1 MSKKYKDTF
10 FRLYFND
17 KARLLS
23 LCNALT
29 GEDGTDPDEIE
40 INTIEETF
48 FSKLKNDI
56 SCMYRGRLLILIEQQ
71 STLNPNMPFRF
82 FMYLQKLIEK
92 IFGNELNKML
102 HDTTPIIFPEVQ
114 FYVLYNGQRK
124 APAYETLDLIKNS
137 SSKKKSGLQL
147 TVEFFNVNSPHNREL
162 LKKSLPLEDYCIMVE
177 RVKENLSAG
186 MNVKQSFY
194 AAYKYC
200 MQNRDWMKDF
210 LEEHEWEMI
219 EMIST
224 EYDEELALSLARQ
237 HAIAEGR
244 AEGLVKGRAE
254 GKAEGRAEGK
264 IEMIK
269 EMLMEKFPIAMIA
282 RISKWSEEDILKIA
296 NQTFP
301 VK

>member
-1 MSKKYKDTF
+1 M
-10 FRLYFND
+10 YFND
-17 KARLLS
+17 KTRLLS

-29 GEDGTDPDEIE
+29 GEDGTDPEEIE

-82 FMYLQKLIEK
+82 FIYLQKLIEK
-92 IFGNELNKML
+92 IFGNELGKML
-102 HDTTPIIFPEVQ
+102 HDTKQIIFPEVE

-137 SSKKKSGLQL
+137 STKKKNGLQL
-147 TVEFFNVNSPHNREL
+147 TVEFFNVNSPNNREL
-162 LKKSLPLEDYCIMVE
+162 LKKSLPLEDYCVMVE
-177 RVKENLSAG
+177 RVKENLSNG
-186 MNVKQSFY
+186 MNVKKAFY
-194 AAYKYC
+194 EAYKYC
-200 MQNRDWMKDF
+200 MQNRDWMKNF
-210 LEEHEWEMI
+210 LAEHEWELM

-224 EYDEELALSLARQ
+224 EYDEELALSLARKN
-237 HAIAEGR
+237 AR
-244 AEGLVKGRAE
+244 AEGKAEGRAE
-254 GKAEGRAEGK
+254 GKAEGRAEGRIEEK

-269 EMLMEKFPIAMIA
+269 EMLTEKLPIAMIA
-282 RISKWSEEDILKIA
+282 RISKWSEEEILKIA
-296 NQTFP
+296 NKTFT